1 MIEVITAAGFA
12 LAWAAFRYDRHVRW
26 RAAVDAAHGTLSAV
40 YRGIVEGV
48 VSGDM
53 SAWGQHYFHT
63 IYTDEVAKERA
74 RRTYELLMIR
84 GIDQVLVVPTEP
96 LAMLATVAPHPGL
109 IEAPTVAVANTALW
123 RVGVFNQLVQQLTD
137 FNAAHAV
144 EITSKATEWERREDI
159 AAAAMSLS
167 YFVHR
172 DGIGEAGAA
181 HPDGSVGWY
190 RALVGGLMVNMKSL
204 ENLQR
209 HARWRWLREW
219 PYPLLD
225 LFALVG
231 LVVVTATM
239 IAHNVGDDGR
249 GEPPPAATT
258 TVTTTR

>member
-1 MIEVITAAGFA
+1 M
-12 LAWAAFRYDRHVRW
+12 RW

-53 SAWGQHYFHT
+53 SAWGQHYFRT
-63 IYTDEVAKERA
+63 IYTDEVARA
-74 RRTYELLMIR
+74 RAHTTYDLVMNR
-84 GIDQVLVVPTEP
+84 GIDQVLVLPTEP
-96 LAMLATVAPHPGL
+96 LAMLATAAPHPGL

-144 EITSKATEWERREDI
+144 EITSKATERERREDI

-167 YFVHR
+167 YFVHF

-181 HPDGSVGWY
+181 HPDGTVGWY
-190 RALVGGLMVNMKSL
+190 RALVAGLIVNMKAL
-204 ENLQR
+204 EDLQKR
-209 HARWRWLREW
+209 ARWRWLREW

-231 LVVVTATM
+231 LVVVTATV
-239 IAHNVGDDGR
+239 ITQNVGDDGR
-249 GEPPPAATT
+249 GGSPPAATT
-258 TVTTTR
+258 TATTSR